1 MISFSA
7 NVKRELCRTAPGAKC
22 CALAEMLGALLY
34 ANHFSASCIR
44 IVTENPE
51 FAARLPR
58 LLQRG
63 FGLRFDALPEP
74 EAQGKRVL
82 VLEDPEK
89 ISHVFTLCGF
99 SAESS
104 LALHVN
110 LALLENDCCRRAFLR
125 GAFLAGGSVT
135 DPAKRYHL
143 EFSTSHRRVCAETG
157 TLLLEMGLTPKQTER
172 KGSSILYFKQSETIE
187 ELLARIRALSRRQG
201 DVLLEDIHWAD
212 LTLKLSSRTLHCGAK
227 SVSLGFKEF
236 EVLKILLA
244 NPNGIVSK
252 EELIVKVWGSDSNA
266 EDNNVEAYISFLRK
280 KFYYLGSRA
289 GIGTVRKVGYHLEEN
304 A

>member
-1 MISFSA
+1 M
-7 NVKRELCRTAPGAKC
+7 
-22 CALAEMLGALLY
+22 
-34 ANHFSASCIR
+34 
-44 IVTENPE
+44 
-51 FAARLPR
+51 
-58 LLQRG
+58 
-63 FGLRFDALPEP
+63 
-74 EAQGKRVL
+74 RVL
-82 VLEDPEK
+82 IVEDEKRLAQALGQIMEEQHYQVDIVYDGADGLDYALSGQYDIVILDVMLPKKDGFEVVHELREQK
-89 ISHVFTLCGF
+89 ISTPVLMLTARDDISDKVQGLDCG
-99 SAESS
+99 A
-104 LALHVN
+104 
-110 LALLENDCCRRAFLR
+110 
-125 GAFLAGGSVT
+125 
-135 DPAKRYHL
+135 
-143 EFSTSHRRVCAETG
+143 
-157 TLLLEMGLTPKQTER
+157 
-172 KGSSILYFKQSETIE
+172 E

-280 KFYYLGSRA
+280 KFFYLGSRT